1 MKKTQVPTKKR
12 DGMAVWGC
20 EAGLREVKLGF
31 GRDLQ
36 ILRQVYHGQFP
47 NPEFLRPRA
56 GCACHPEE
64 KGHSTELATL
74 LCDPRQGLPC
84 PSSSVFIGRKGLDV
98 IFQDFS

>member
-36 ILRQVYHGQFP
+36 ILCQVYHGQFP

-64 KGHSTELATL
+64 KGHS
-74 LCDPRQGLPC
+74 LPPC
-84 PSSSVFIGRKGLDV
+84 YVTPGRACPVPSSSVFIGRKGLDV